1 MLVPQRAVARDER
14 GNPTTMVIG
23 AGGKVEVRTLQTSRT
38 LGDNWLV
45 TGGLKVGD
53 KVIVEGGMML
63 RPGMP
68 VQGKPWNPNA
78 QPAGQQPQQGQAQ
91 AQSQAK

>member
-1 MLVPQRAVARDER
+1 
-14 GNPTTMVIG
+14 MVIG
-23 AGGKVEVRTLQTSRT
+23 AGNKVEVRSLQATRAIGT
-38 LGDNWLV
+38 NWLV
-45 TGGLKVGD
+45 TSGLKPGD

-78 QPAGQQPQQGQAQ
+78 QPAGAQPQPGKAQAQ
-91 AQSQAK
+91 AK